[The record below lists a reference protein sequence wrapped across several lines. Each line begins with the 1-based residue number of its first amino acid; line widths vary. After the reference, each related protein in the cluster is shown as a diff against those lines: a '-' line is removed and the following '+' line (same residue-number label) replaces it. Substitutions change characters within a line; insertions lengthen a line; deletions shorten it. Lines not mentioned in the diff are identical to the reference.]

1 MEWSEMASQ
10 NTSKPSLYLVAVEG
24 LSGGVGL
31 AGALV
36 RPDIKGLPPW
46 FLLQENLVLVSVYVY
61 ILLWCIMSGLFLL
74 SIAMVI
80 MNSDYIHKQM

>member
-1 MEWSEMASQ
+1 MEWSETASQ

>member
-36 RPDIKGLPPW
+36 RPDIKGLPLW
-46 FLLQENLVLVSVYVY
+46 LLLLENLVLVSVYVY

>member
-1 MEWSEMASQ
+1 METFISSVMGFWPMEWSETASQ

-36 RPDIKGLPPW
+36 RPDI
-46 FLLQENLVLVSVYVY
+46 
-61 ILLWCIMSGLFLL
+61 
-74 SIAMVI
+74 
-80 MNSDYIHKQM
+80 

>member
-10 NTSKPSLYLVAVEG
+10 NTSKPNLYLVAVEG

-46 FLLQENLVLVSVYVY
+46 LLLLENLVLVSVYVY

>member
-10 NTSKPSLYLVAVEG
+10 NTSKPNLYLVAVEG

-36 RPDIKGLPPW
+36 RPDIKGLPLW
-46 FLLQENLVLVSVYVY
+46 LLLLENLVLVSVYVY

>member
-1 MEWSEMASQ
+1 MEWSETASQ

-36 RPDIKGLPPW
+36 GPDIKGLPLW
-46 FLLQENLVLVSVYVY
+46 LLLLENLVLVSVYVY